1 MKIEQINIENFR
13 CFKGKHNFEIS
24 GETIILYGENGY
36 GKSSFFDAVEWCL
49 TGSVD
54 RFRQPG
60 EKNIDKNI
68 ILNRL
73 AKSGETCSVELRIEG
88 IALKRSFNVV
98 EKPRESVVIRDVQS
112 RNILAQG
119 RENVEEY
126 IKEHIAIKTTNR
138 KLFNVLMKKSHIL
151 SQDQITDFVLRD
163 NPKDRFNSLA
173 DIMGYRQL
181 MNLVNNLKVIRD
193 QINRNVKKQV
203 ESIKTYKEIIQSK
216 EKEKLEVDVLRINDL
231 LKEVGIDVNQ
241 PNILNELNKR
251 EGVLASNIGMLEE
264 KVSQFEELSDG
275 IKSLSYAKLKD
286 KETFLKLEINNSFER
301 RKRIEILLNKI
312 SEENKL
318 ILKNKSNMNAQKKLF
333 KEREQI
339 ESEILDL
346 ETSLNSVVIKEEEI
360 DGLIKK
366 EEIRQQELIY
376 TNTHLQSYWNSIG
389 VIERI
394 PEQIDENEK
403 QINRFNWRLNNVK
416 KYLDVFQ
423 GFLAE
428 ENEPTSLNSLNN
440 AIQDVYNY
448 IVNNNAE
455 GVCPVCSTDKG
466 DNLPSL
472 ILGNI
477 QKNLHEI
484 AQKSSKISKVNEII
498 KRIRQKIASLEK
510 EKLKTE
516 KIIKELEISLIVSK
530 ENLSDIQSNIL
541 FNKNMF
547 GRENKELEELL
558 DSSSFEINT
567 LKNYKVKFYTLNSL
581 KNKLKDF
588 AQKDLETDQKKYN
601 RLNNRNLIL
610 QKREEILNNL
620 EEIEIKNIHTKQK
633 EYEELNQNIFL
644 LSKILPNNQEHVQI
658 QLLINEFEKEISGIE
673 SQWQKIKEAY
683 SLYQKV
689 DSNTKI
695 EANIKQFEET
705 ISEKEK
711 NLEFYRNELKN
722 IEEHRTLIY
731 SEIGSEASEL
741 LNKPDSSIQKYFRY
755 LNPVPSVNKVLFNSP
770 SSEELEIVL
779 AYENESADGVL
790 VSKSNV
796 QYSLSSGQLYVLAIS
811 IFLAINEAQNVSK
824 LGFLGID
831 DPIQNMDDVNQFSIC
846 DVLSSINK
854 QLIFSTHDFEFLKL
868 YLKKNEHKKESIQ
881 IFMLEHD
888 DHAVTKVKEINFV
901 N

>member
-1 MKIEQINIENFR
+1 MKIEQIKIENFR
-13 CFKGKHNFEIS
+13 CFRGEHDFDIN

-54 RFRQPG
+54 RFRQSG

-88 IALKRSFNVV
+88 ITLKRSFNVV
-98 EKPRESVVIRDVQS
+98 EKPRESVVIKDVQS
-112 RNILAQG
+112 KKTLAQG
-119 RENVEEY
+119 RENVDDY
-126 IKEHIAIKTTNR
+126 IKEHIALKTTNR
-138 KLFNVLMKKSHIL
+138 KLFNSLMKKSHIL

-181 MNLVNNLKVIRD
+181 VNLVNNLKVIRD
-193 QINRNVKKQV
+193 QINRNVKKQS
-203 ESIKTYKEIIQSK
+203 ESIKTYNEIIQSK
-216 EKEKLEVDVLRINDL
+216 ENEKLEVNVFEINDL
-231 LKEVGIDVNQ
+231 LNEERIDINH

-251 EGVLASNIGMLEE
+251 EGVLASKIGMLEE
-264 KVSQFEELSDG
+264 KVSQLRELSDN
-275 IKSLSYAKLKD
+275 IKSLSYTKLKD
-286 KETFLKLEINNSFER
+286 KETHLKDEINNSFDR
-301 RKRIEILLNKI
+301 RKRIESLLNTI

-318 ILKNKSNMNAQKKLF
+318 ILKNKSNMNTQKKLF

-339 ESEILDL
+339 ESEILDI
-346 ETSLNSVVIKEEEI
+346 EKSLNNFVFKEEEI
-360 DGLIKK
+360 ANLIKK
-366 EEIRQQELIY
+366 EEQKQQELIY
-376 TNTHLQSYWNSIG
+376 ANTHLQSYRSSMSIKEG
-389 VIERI
+389 T
-394 PEQIDENEK
+394 PEQIDEKKK
-403 QINRFNWRLNNVK
+403 QINRFNRRLNNVK
-416 KYLDVFQ
+416 KYLEVFQ
-423 GFLAE
+423 GLLAE

-448 IVNNNAE
+448 IVNNNTE

-466 DNLPSL
+466 DKLPTL
-472 ILGNI
+472 VLGNI
-477 QKNLHEI
+477 QNNLYKI
-484 AQKSSKISKVNEII
+484 AQKSNKISKVNEII
-498 KRIRQKIASLEK
+498 KRIKQKIAYLEK
-510 EKLKTE
+510 EKVKTE
-516 KIIKELEISLIVSK
+516 NVLMGLEISFSLSK
-530 ENLSDIQSNIL
+530 ENLSDIQSNEL
-541 FNKNMF
+541 FNATMF
-547 GRENKELEELL
+547 ERENKVLEELL
-558 DSSSFEINT
+558 DSSSVEINT

-581 KNKLKDF
+581 KIKIKDLT
-588 AQKDLETDQKKYN
+588 QKDLETDQKKYN
-601 RLNNRNLIL
+601 RLNSRSLIL
-610 QKREEILNNL
+610 QKREEILDDL
-620 EEIEIKNIHTKQK
+620 EQIEIKNIHIKQK

-644 LSKILPNNQEHVQI
+644 LSKILPTNQEHVQI
-658 QLLINEFEKEISGIE
+658 QSLINEFEKEINEIE
-673 SQWQKIKEAY
+673 SRWKKIKKSY

-689 DSNTKI
+689 NTNTKI
-695 EANIKQFEET
+695 EENIKKFRET

-711 NLEFYRNELKN
+711 HLEIYRTEYKN
-722 IEEHRTLIY
+722 IEEHRMNIY

-741 LNKPDSSIQKYFRY
+741 LNKSDSSIQKYFRY
-755 LNPVPSVNKVLFNSP
+755 LNPVPSVNKVMFNSP

-779 AYENESADGVL
+779 AYENESEDGVL

-811 IFLAINEAQNVSK
+811 IFLAINESQNVSK

-881 IFMLEHD
+881 IFKLEHD
-888 DHAVTKVKEINFV
+888 DYSVTKVKEINFV
-901 N
+901 K